1 MMDRNRADFQ
11 AASQVDFIKGI
22 CIPCYKLLNRV
33 IPETKPLLEKCEE
46 NLQTWETIMVDNS
59 V

>member
-22 CIPCYKLLNRV
+22 CIPCYTLLNRV
-33 IPETKPLLEKCEE
+33 IPESKPLLEKCEE
-46 NLQTWETIMVDNS
+46 NLQTWETIMVDAS